1 MTRKL
6 LDQLA
11 SKPMSRRQLNRLLAG
26 TGLSL
31 AVMPMMPGRAS
42 AAGQAIYFT
51 WSGYDDPG
59 FFPGYVAKHGSMPDT
74 PIFADEE
81 EAFLKLRGGSVVDVS
96 HPCNNSIPR
105 WREAGLLQRGML
117 LLQG

>member
-42 AAGQAIYFT
+42 ARARRLF
-51 WSGYDDPG
+51 
-59 FFPGYVAKHGSMPDT
+59 HGR
-74 PIFADEE
+74 
-81 EAFLKLRGGSVVDVS
+81 L
-96 HPCNNSIPR
+96 
-105 WREAGLLQRGML
+105 
-117 LLQG
+117 